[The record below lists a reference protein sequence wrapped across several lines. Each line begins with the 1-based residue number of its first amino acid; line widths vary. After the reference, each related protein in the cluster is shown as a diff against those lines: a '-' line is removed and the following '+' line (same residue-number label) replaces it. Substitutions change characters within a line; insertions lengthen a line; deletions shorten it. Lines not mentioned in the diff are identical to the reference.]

1 MIRQR
6 GSSWQVDVTVDGKR
20 IRKSVRTYAEAHE
33 LELKLE
39 GSNKI
44 IKPIIN
50 QRPKVKVE
58 NRKVT
63 FIDYQPTMKDMLE
76 LTWRRSWIHRKTG
89 SELKRRSLH
98 VLVQMGWLDLI
109 PAEISKK
116 HFLQLIDFYRLEGN
130 SLATINR
137 KIVSITKLLGTAI
150 DEELIHFKPSVH
162 LFRECNARTRFLTC
176 MEEDALLYWL
186 RELGFDESWHLTRF
200 LIDTG
205 CRFGESMSIQPHSI
219 NRKMKSVLFEKTKNS
234 MPRKIPL
241 TARALESVLKWSD
254 LNYQTFYKQFTLAR
268 RHAKLGID
276 VTPHTLRHT
285 CASRLAQSGVPMA
298 IIKAWLGHRSIRMTD
313 RYAHLN
319 DSNLIEARD
328 VLNHFNDK

>member
-20 IRKSVRTYAEAHE
+20 IRKSVRTYAEANE

-39 GSNKI
+39 GPSKI
-44 IKPIIN
+44 KKSIRN
-50 QRPKVKVE
+50 QRPNVKIE
-58 NRKVT
+58 KRKVT

-150 DEELIHFKPSVH
+150 DEALIHFKPSGRD
-162 LFRECNARTRFLTC
+162 REHF
-176 MEEDALLYWL
+176 
-186 RELGFDESWHLTRF
+186 
-200 LIDTG
+200 
-205 CRFGESMSIQPHSI
+205 
-219 NRKMKSVLFEKTKNS
+219 VKN
-234 MPRKIPL
+234 
-241 TARALESVLKWSD
+241 
-254 LNYQTFYKQFTLAR
+254 
-268 RHAKLGID
+268 
-276 VTPHTLRHT
+276 
-285 CASRLAQSGVPMA
+285 
-298 IIKAWLGHRSIRMTD
+298 
-313 RYAHLN
+313 
-319 DSNLIEARD
+319 
-328 VLNHFNDK
+328 